1 MLTQNNVTMILTK
14 EVSYNEQ
21 KKLLI
26 GIAALCFVF
35 AGGFAIGNFSRP
47 KPRIENIRPG
57 FADSRGRH
65 IKNRR
70 NPEINPEKQIATDEK
85 RLEIEKEL
93 AKSEPDWTKIEN
105 INKEI
110 ALERAAAKTE
120 YLKQMKQQQNIPNQ

>member
-1 MLTQNNVTMILTK
+1 MNK
-14 EVSYNEQ
+14 
-21 KKLLI
+21 KKLLV
-26 GIAALCFVF
+26 GIAALCLVF

-70 NPEINPEKQIATDEK
+70 NPEKQIAMDEK

-93 AKSEPDWTKIEN
+93 AKSEPDWTRIEN

-120 YLKQMKQQQNIPNQ
+120 YLKQVKQQQNIPNQ

>member
-57 FADSRGRH
+57 FANSRGRH

>member
-1 MLTQNNVTMILTK
+1 MNK
-14 EVSYNEQ
+14 

-57 FADSRGRH
+57 FANSRGRH

-70 NPEINPEKQIATDEK
+70 NPEINPEKQIAMDEK
-85 RLEIEKEL
+85 KLEIEKEL
-93 AKSEPDWTKIEN
+93 AKSEPDWTRIEN

-110 ALERAAAKTE
+110 ALERAATKTE
-120 YLKQMKQQQNIPNQ
+120 YLKQVKQQQNIPNQ

>member
-1 MLTQNNVTMILTK
+1 MNK
-14 EVSYNEQ
+14 

-57 FADSRGRH
+57 FANSRGRH
-65 IKNRR
+65 IKSLR
-70 NPEINPEKQIATDEK
+70 NPGINPENQIAMDEK
-85 RLEIEKEL
+85 RLEIQKEL
-93 AKSEPDWTKIEN
+93 TKSEPDWTRIEN

-120 YLKQMKQQQNIPNQ
+120 YLKQVKQQQNIPNQ